1 MEVILQVIAGSRTGE
16 RIPITEFPAILGRN
30 EACDVAFAAE
40 EDAGVSQRHAS
51 IVIEGGAPVIRDMNS
66 TNGTYADKQKVSRFI
81 LSDGVIIR
89 LAIEGPEFRI
99 ILDDEAL
106 EASEAAIKREKGG
119 D

>member
-30 EACDVAFAAE
+30 EACDIVFGAAE
-40 EDAGVSQRHAS
+40 DEGVSQRHAS
-51 IVIEGGAPVIRDMNS
+51 IVIEGGAPIVRDMNS
-66 TNGTYADKQKVSRFI
+66 TNGTYADKQKITRFI
-81 LSDGVIIR
+81 LKDGTIVR